1 MFDQTSRS
9 KQNQPEIR
17 SFQHEAGMK
26 TTPSQKADGLTPVAR
41 ETVQDRVY
49 AQLRQTL
56 IDGGFEQGDM
66 LRIMD
71 LAERLQTSTM
81 PVREALGRLVSE
93 QALEALPNRSI
104 RVPLITRHRLDDLE
118 RARTLIEGRLVQL
131 ALPNLKADDL
141 TALRQINRQCDAAFE
156 QHGQDIGPVTSQLN
170 QRFHFH
176 IYRAAG
182 SNVLIPI
189 VESLWLQSGPIVRVA
204 AQIHDQ
210 QGGLAATDHHWAM
223 IDAMERGDVIASMR
237 SLEQDIGR
245 SFDLVR
251 SRLTEDEEAA

>member
-1 MFDQTSRS
+1 MKATSLQS
-9 KQNQPEIR
+9 AE
-17 SFQHEAGMK
+17 
-26 TTPSQKADGLTPVAR
+26 GLTPIAR

-56 IDGGFEQGDM
+56 IDGGFAQGDM
-66 LRIMD
+66 LRIVD

-93 QALEALPNRSI
+93 QALEALPNRTV

-118 RARTLIEGRLVQL
+118 RTRILIEGRLVQL
-131 ALPNLKADDL
+131 ALPNLSADDIETL
-141 TALRQINRQCDAAFE
+141 KQFNRDCDAAFE

-176 IYRAAG
+176 LYMAAG
-182 SNVLIPI
+182 SHVLIPI
-189 VESLWLQSGPIVRVA
+189 VESLWLQSGPIVRAA
-204 AQIHDQ
+204 AQIHDE
-210 QGGLAATDHHWAM
+210 QGGVAATDHHWAM
-223 IDAMERGDVIASMR
+223 IDAIERGDVETAMAS
-237 SLEQDIGR
+237 LAQDIGR

-251 SRLTEDEEAA
+251 SRLRDEEEAA